1 MSEFAQSTSGVL
13 APRAPVAKRLALP
26 MAVSLVTCAVVV
38 PALLS
43 TPQGTRRVELPIFL
57 VGAVAS
63 FGVGLHDFARARDVR
78 FARAVIAGGLVWSLS
93 ALAGTPGSAAYSVGR
108 VSQWLVE
115 LAIVYLLLSYPSG
128 RLTGAVSK
136 RVFAAG
142 ALLVALL
149 YLPTA
154 LLANQ
159 YPNPSP
165 WSICT
170 GGCPRN
176 AFALGS
182 STPRLVPDLIVPLRE
197 LLTVA
202 LLLAVAAVAIQR
214 TRNAGL
220 LMRRMCT
227 PTALIAVLQVVI
239 FAVYFRARAI
249 VPTAPSVDVLSW
261 IYVLLLPGV
270 ALAAAAGRVYRRLFA
285 AKALDRIARELR
297 TGSAPPP
304 VGSVL
309 AEALEDPSL
318 RILHSFPGDADSWVD
333 ETGAPV
339 TMAGRR
345 TEHAVTEVVNGTW
358 RVAIVHDPALAED
371 PELMETAASYAL
383 AALEN
388 ESLSD
393 RLRTSLKQLAEARAF
408 GVNAERRERRKIER
422 DIHDGAQQR
431 LVSLRIKLGLAA
443 DQIGSHDAA
452 GGAVLRALGDEVDA
466 TIDEVRSFAQ
476 GIYPALLAE
485 TGLGGA
491 LRMLA
496 GTTALPTSVE
506 AKALGRYSRSVET
519 TIYFSVSEA
528 LQNVVKHAH
537 GATRVTVRV
546 WQGDGLN
553 FEVHDDGPGFDS
565 QNQRY
570 GTGLRNLGDRLA
582 AVGGTLT
589 VQSAPGEGTTIAGAV
604 PT

>member
-1 MSEFAQSTSGVL
+1 MSEFAPSLSRGL
-13 APRAPVAKRLALP
+13 APQAPVAKRLALP
-26 MAVSLVTCAVVV
+26 VTASLVTCLVVV
-38 PALLS
+38 PTLLS
-43 TPQGTRRVELPIFL
+43 TSQGTRRVELPIFL
-57 VGAVAS
+57 VGAVVT
-63 FGVGLHDFARARDVR
+63 FGVGLHDFARARDLR
-78 FARAVIAGGLVWSLS
+78 FARALIAGGLVWSLS
-93 ALAGTPGSAAYSVGR
+93 ALAGSPGSVAYSVGR

-128 RLTGAVSK
+128 RLIGAVSR
-136 RVFAAG
+136 RVFVAG

-149 YLPTA
+149 YLPTV

-165 WSICT
+165 WSMCT

-176 AFALGS
+176 AFALVS
-182 STPRLVPDLIVPLRE
+182 STPTLVANLVIPVRE

-202 LLLAVAAVAIQR
+202 VLVAVSAVAIQR
-214 TRNAGL
+214 TRNAGP

-227 PTALIAVLQVVI
+227 PTALIAVVQVVTL
-239 FAVYFRARAI
+239 AVYFRVRA
-249 VPTAPSVDVLSW
+249 VGPTAASLNVVSW
-261 IYVLLLPGV
+261 IYVLALPSV
-270 ALAAAAGRVYRRLFA
+270 ALAAAAGRLYRRLFA

-297 TGSAPPP
+297 TGSDPPA
-304 VGSVL
+304 VRSVL

-318 RILHSFPGDADSWVD
+318 RILHSFPGDANSWVD

-339 TMAGRR
+339 TMPDRR
-345 TEHAVTEVVNGTW
+345 TEHALTAVANGTW
-358 RVAIVHDPALAED
+358 RIAIVHDSTLAED
-371 PELMETAASYAL
+371 PALMETAASYAL

-388 ESLSD
+388 ERLSD
-393 RLRTSLKQLAEARAF
+393 RLRASLMELAEARAF

-443 DQIGSHDAA
+443 DQIGSHDVA
-452 GGAVLRALGDEVDA
+452 GGEVIRALGDEVDA
-466 TIDEVRSFAQ
+466 TIDEVRSFAH
-476 GIYPALLAE
+476 GIYPAQLAE

-491 LRMLA
+491 LQMLA
-496 GTTALPTSVE
+496 GATALATSVE

-519 TIYFSVSEA
+519 TIYFSCSEA
-528 LQNVVKHAH
+528 LQNAVKHAH

-553 FEVHDDGPGFDS
+553 FEVHDDGPGFDR
-565 QNQRY
+565 QNQRH

-589 VQSAPGEGTTIAGAV
+589 VQSAPGEGTTVAGTI